1 MKMTELFLAELEREV
16 PATRRVL
23 ERVPE
28 GKNDWKP
35 HEKSMTMGYLAALVA
50 SMFGW
55 IGATINADHLEFKA
69 GNSEYS
75 TKPQSSRADLLKLL
89 DKSLDDARAALSN
102 TTDEHL
108 MKPWRMVVDGK
119 VVYEEPRYI
128 VLRDSVFNHLA
139 HHRGQLTVYLRLTN
153 ASVPEVYGPSAD
165 EGKFEPKTAESAA

>member
-1 MKMTELFLAELEREV
+1 MKMTELFLAELEREI

-35 HEKSMTMGYLAALVA
+35 HDKSMTIGYLAALVA

-55 IGATINADHLEFKA
+55 IGMTVNQDHLEFKA

-75 TKPQSSRADLLKLL
+75 TKPQATRAELLNLL
-89 DKSLDDARAALSN
+89 DRSVAEARAALAN
-102 TTDEHL
+102 TSDEHL
-108 MKPWRMVVDGK
+108 LKPWSMVVDGR
-119 VVYEEPRYI
+119 VVYEQPRHI

-153 ASVPEVYGPSAD
+153 ASVPEVYGPTAD
-165 EGKFEPKTAESAA
+165 EGRFEPVRTGTNG